1 MEDAPGA
8 KINNE
13 DKIIFFFFGL
23 WFMDLGMEEAGFDI
37 ARFQKNTNRF

>member
-23 WFMDLGMEEAGFDI
+23 WFIGFGNGGSRI
-37 ARFQKNTNRF
+37 